1 MVGGAHDG
9 VAKRSD
15 ATICLVSAMSNEADG
30 EADVAAPTLTVRVGS
45 ASYRVHSA
53 DSPAVI
59 GRPDART
66 GQAPQIP
73 IEDGRVS
80 REHLVIVARAGAWH
94 GVPRGRNGVFIDGQ
108 QVNDEFAIPED
119 ELTVVLGHPH
129 VGIQVH
135 FSGLDPSLVYVG
147 AQVAQRRN
155 ELGISQRTLASAQIM
170 NAGALIQ
177 FEKGRSWPRQK
188 TREKLEEAL
197 GWPASHIESL
207 RSAYE
212 AQALREQSQA
222 DPNTSDAQ
230 DDERTVLLGS
240 GGTTSV
246 ESRFMVET
254 IAVALSNITSQIT
267 ELPPPADPIF
277 QSRIAGLIADLTRL
291 ESAASNASRGLS
303 GAQDILLR
311 LGEIRRMRRDLML
324 QAAGSPNA
332 TLGQRVFAARHRAE
346 LTVEEA
352 SAMVGLSPA
361 DVTMAEA
368 GQPLVAT
375 QVDAFQRLLAAL
387 E

>member
-1 MVGGAHDG
+1 MSAAFNEAGGGG
-9 VAKRSD
+9 VAD
-15 ATICLVSAMSNEADG
+15 I
-30 EADVAAPTLTVRVGS
+30 AAPTLTVRVGS
-45 ASYRVHSA
+45 ASYRVNSA

-66 GQAPQIP
+66 GHAPQIP

-80 REHLVIVARAGAWH
+80 REHLVIDARAGTWH
-94 GVPRGRNGVFIDGQ
+94 GIPKGRNGVFIGGQ
-108 QVNDEFAIPED
+108 QVDDEFEIPED

-129 VGIQVH
+129 IGIQVH

-147 AQVAQRRN
+147 AQIAQRRN
-155 ELGISQRTLASAQIM
+155 ELGISQRTLAGAQIM

-197 GWPASHIESL
+197 GWPEGHIESL
-207 RSAYE
+207 RSTYE
-212 AQALREQSQA
+212 DQALPEQNQPEPHTPA
-222 DPNTSDAQ
+222 VH
-230 DDERTVLLGS
+230 DDDRTVLLGS

-254 IAVALSNITSQIT
+254 ISVALSNITSQIT
-267 ELPPPADPIF
+267 GLPPSADPAF
-277 QSRIAGLIADLTRL
+277 QSRIAGLITDLTRL
-291 ESAASNASRGLS
+291 ESAASNASRGSS
-303 GAQDILLR
+303 GARDIFLR

-324 QAAGSPNA
+324 KAAGSPNA
-332 TLGQRVFAARHRAE
+332 TLGQRVFAARHHAE

-352 SAMVGLSPA
+352 SAMAGLSPA
-361 DVTMAEA
+361 DVVMAEA
-368 GQPLVAT
+368 GQPLSAP
-375 QVDAFQRLLAAL
+375 QVDALQRLLAAL